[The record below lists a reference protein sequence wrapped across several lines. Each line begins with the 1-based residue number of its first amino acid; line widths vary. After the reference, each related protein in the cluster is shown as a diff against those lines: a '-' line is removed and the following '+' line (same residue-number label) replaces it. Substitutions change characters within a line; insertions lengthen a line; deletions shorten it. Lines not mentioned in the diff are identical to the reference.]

1 MSLMIEEKNMKH
13 MTTLSEIVSDVV
25 TGIHLDINEGQEAH
39 IESDLEDML
48 EVMEDLK
55 FNPFITAT
63 NSWNERQIILSH
75 ILDSR
80 LIPEVRDPLMQRAE
94 YALSKA
100 GV

>member
-1 MSLMIEEKNMKH
+1 MKH
-13 MTTLSEIVSDVV
+13 MTTLSEIINYVV
-25 TGIHLDINEGQEAH
+25 VGIHQDIDEMEPYS
-39 IESDLEDML
+39 ESDLESML

-63 NSWNERQIILSH
+63 NSWNERQIIMSH

-80 LIPEVRDPLMQRAE
+80 LIPEVRDPLMQRVE
-94 YALSKA
+94 YALSALSKA

>member
-1 MSLMIEEKNMKH
+1 MKH

-25 TGIHLDINEGQEAH
+25 TSIRQDMNEMEPFSQ
-39 IESDLEDML
+39 SDLEESQSDLESML

-75 ILDSR
+75 IMDAG
-80 LIPEVRDPLMQRAE
+80 LIPEIRDPLFQRAE
-94 YALSKA
+94 HALSKA

>member
-1 MSLMIEEKNMKH
+1 MKH

-25 TGIHLDINEGQEAH
+25 TSIRQDMNEMEPFSQ
-39 IESDLEDML
+39 SDLEESQSDLESML

-55 FNPFITAT
+55 FNPFLTPT

>member
-1 MSLMIEEKNMKH
+1 MKH

-25 TGIHLDINEGQEAH
+25 TSIRQDMNEMEPFSQ
-39 IESDLEDML
+39 SDLEESQSDLESML

-80 LIPEVRDPLMQRAE
+80 LIPEVRDPLFQRAE